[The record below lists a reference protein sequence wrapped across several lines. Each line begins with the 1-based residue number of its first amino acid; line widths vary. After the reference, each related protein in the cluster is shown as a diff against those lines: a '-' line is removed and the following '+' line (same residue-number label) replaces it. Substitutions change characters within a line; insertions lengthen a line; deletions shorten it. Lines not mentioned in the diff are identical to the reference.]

1 MNNYIKQKWSD
12 YDESKTYEE
21 NKKNYAILAPEYLN
35 HMEDGIYKASDKTNP
50 ITNVTVES
58 IQAGDKPTANLV
70 EGTLHLQIP
79 KGEKGEQGEPGQDG
93 INGQDGE
100 NGKSAYELAVEN
112 GFEGNISEWLE
123 SLKGEKGDPGQDGQ
137 NGFDGKSAYD
147 LAIEKGLFT
156 GTVEEYLEFI
166 KGRDGENGITPTIDE
181 ETNHWYIGNTDTGI
195 KAVIDPLE
203 YTSEESGLEDTPVGH
218 IISHIGTTAPKHYLI
233 CDGTIYNISDY
244 PKLAEHFRKDFGKV
258 NQFGGDGTTTFA
270 VPDLRGEFLRGIGTN
285 SHENQGSGSD
295 TVAHQDASEI
305 LYLFTGNEIGARKF
319 IVPDVTKYDSYTKA
333 TGESIVG
340 NARVEGDYNS
350 GIATTRPTNT
360 SVLYC
365 IKCEPT
371 YYVKLDPKEIYS
383 LEEREVGTWINGEPL
398 YQKTIIIDNIP
409 ASTGSGYIVPTNT
422 FEELGIPE
430 VDFIFCKLMI
440 AHWHNNI
447 GHVAWL
453 NVPICDDSIII
464 DHVFNIADKIVYVY
478 IKYISPDQQVDKI
491 IATCQYTKN

>member
-35 HMEDGIYKASDKTNP
+35 HMEEGIYKASDKTNP

-93 INGQDGE
+93 INGQ
-100 NGKSAYELAVEN
+100 
-112 GFEGNISEWLE
+112 
-123 SLKGEKGDPGQDGQ
+123 
-137 NGFDGKSAYD
+137 
-147 LAIEKGLFT
+147 
-156 GTVEEYLEFI
+156 
-166 KGRDGENGITPTIDE
+166 DGENGITPTIDE

-270 VPDLRGEFLRGIGTN
+270 VPDLRGEFLRGTGTN
-285 SHENQGSGSD
+285 SHENQGSGSE
-295 TVAHQDASEI
+295 VGEHQDATRHLIITNYNGIVQVKLSETSTGCTDED
-305 LYLFTGNEIGARKF
+305 YLENLSRATNINGNTFTESAPG
-319 IVPDVTKYDSYTKA
+319 YYT
-333 TGESIVG
+333 S
-340 NARVEGDYNS
+340 
-350 GIATTRPTNT
+350 RPTNT

-365 IKCEPT
+365 IKCEST

-409 ASTGSGYIVPTNT
+409 ASTGSEYIVPTNT

-453 NVPICDDSIII
+453 NVPICDNSIII
-464 DHVFNIADKIVYVY
+464 DHVFNIADKVVYVY

-491 IATCQYTKN
+491 IATCQYTKKLTK

>member
-1 MNNYIKQKWSD
+1 MNNYIKQNWNE

-21 NKKNYAILAPEYLN
+21 NKKNYAIIAPEYLN
-35 HMEDGIYKASDKTNP
+35 HMEEGIHASNKTNP

-79 KGEKGEQGEPGQDG
+79 KGEKGEPGQDG
-93 INGQDGE
+93 INGQDGAD
-100 NGKSAYELAVEN
+100 GAP
-112 GFEGNISEWLE
+112 
-123 SLKGEKGDPGQDGQ
+123 GEKGDPG
-137 NGFDGKSAYD
+137 
-147 LAIEKGLFT
+147 EP
-156 GTVEEYLEFI
+156 
-166 KGRDGENGITPTIDE
+166 GRDGVDGITPTIDE
-181 ETNHWYIGNTDTGI
+181 YTNHWYIADTDTGV
-195 KAVIDPLE
+195 KAIIDPLE

-218 IISHIGTTAPKHYLI
+218 IIAHIGTTAPKHYLI

-270 VPDLRGEFLRGIGTN
+270 VPDLRGEFLRGTGTN
-285 SHENQGSGSD
+285 SHENQGSGSE
-295 TVAHQDASEI
+295 VGEHQDATRHLIITNYNGIVQVKLSETSTVCI
-305 LYLFTGNEIGARKF
+305 DEDYLENLSRATNINGNTFTESAPG
-319 IVPDVTKYDSYTKA
+319 YYT
-333 TGESIVG
+333 S
-340 NARVEGDYNS
+340 
-350 GIATTRPTNT
+350 RPTNT

-409 ASTGSGYIVPTNT
+409 ASTGSEYIVPTNT

-430 VDFIFCKLMI
+430 VDFIFCKLII

-453 NVPICDDSIII
+453 NVPICDNSIII
-464 DHVFNIADKIVYVY
+464 DHVFNIADKVVYVY

-491 IATCQYTKN
+491 IATCQYTKINKIN

>member
-93 INGQDGE
+93 INGQDG
-100 NGKSAYELAVEN
+100 A
-112 GFEGNISEWLE
+112 
-123 SLKGEKGDPGQDGQ
+123 
-137 NGFDGKSAYD
+137 DGKSAYD

-181 ETNHWYIGNTDTGI
+181 ETNHWYIGDTDTGI

-218 IISHIGTTAPKHYLI
+218 IISYIGTTAPKHYLI

-270 VPDLRGEFLRGIGTN
+270 VPDLRGEFLRGTGTN
-285 SHENQGSGSD
+285 SHENQGSGSE
-295 TVAHQDASEI
+295 VGEHQDATRHLIITNYNGTVQVKLSETGRTDEDYVENLSRATNI
-305 LYLFTGNEIGARKF
+305 NGDTFTENASG
-319 IVPDVTKYDSYTKA
+319 YYT
-333 TGESIVG
+333 S
-340 NARVEGDYNS
+340 
-350 GIATTRPTNT
+350 RPTNT

-491 IATCQYTKN
+491 IATCQYTKLTK

>member
-79 KGEKGEQGEPGQDG
+79 KGEKGEPGEDG
-93 INGQDGE
+93 LNGRDGE
-100 NGKSAYELAVEN
+100 NGKSAYELAVE
-112 GFEGNISEWLE
+112 GGYTGTKEEWLA
-123 SLKGEKGDPGQDGQ
+123 SLKGEKGDQGEPGQ
-137 NGFDGKSAYD
+137 NGADGAPG
-147 LAIEKGLFT
+147 EKGEP
-156 GTVEEYLEFI
+156 GEP
-166 KGRDGENGITPTIDE
+166 GRDGVDGIIPTIDE
-181 ETNHWYIGNTDTGI
+181 ETNHWYIGDTDTGV
-195 KAVIDPLE
+195 KAIIDPLE

-218 IISHIGTTAPKHYLI
+218 VIAHIGVTAPKHYLI
-233 CDGTIYNISDY
+233 CDGSIYNIEDY
-244 PKLAEHFRKDFGKV
+244 PKLAEHFVKDFGKV

-270 VPDLRGEFLRGIGTN
+270 VPDLRGEFLRGTGTN

-295 TVAHQDASEI
+295 TGAHQDASEI

-360 SVLYC
+360 SVL
-365 IKCEPT
+365 
-371 YYVKLDPKEIYS
+371 
-383 LEEREVGTWINGEPL
+383 L
-398 YQKTIIIDNIP
+398 Y
-409 ASTGSGYIVPTNT
+409 
-422 FEELGIPE
+422 
-430 VDFIFCKLMI
+430 
-440 AHWHNNI
+440 
-447 GHVAWL
+447 
-453 NVPICDDSIII
+453 
-464 DHVFNIADKIVYVY
+464 
-478 IKYISPDQQVDKI
+478 
-491 IATCQYTKN
+491 